1 TPEVDAIAAVCRR
14 RGAALVEDAAHAHG
28 AGFDGRPAGSFG
40 TAAAFS
46 FYPTKVMTS
55 GEGGM
60 IVTDDDRLDE
70 EARVYRDQGKSGFL
84 GGEHVRMGYAWR
96 MSELHAAVGIVQ
108 LGRLDEFIAV
118 RRRVAALYDEALE
131 KIGGVTPLVVEPG
144 CDPNYYKYVAFL
156 DEGIDRQHVKEALR
170 SRGVSPSGEVYA
182 TPLHLQ
188 PVFAHLGPDS
198 LPVAEDVRRTP
209 LCLP

>member
-84 GGEHVRMGYAWR
+84 GGDHVRLGYAWR
-96 MSELHAAVGIVQ
+96 MSELQAA
-108 LGRLDEFIAV
+108 LGLVHLRRLDDFLSV
-118 RRRVAALYDEALE
+118 RREVAARYDQGLAGIAGLL
-131 KIGGVTPLVVEPG
+131 PLSVPAP
-144 CDPNYYKYVAFL
+144 CRSNYYKYVAMLAPEL
-156 DEGIDRQHVKEALR
+156 DR
-170 SRGVSPSGEVYA
+170 S
-182 TPLHLQ
+182 
-188 PVFAHLGPDS
+188 D
-198 LPVAEDVRRTP
+198 
-209 LCLP
+209 